1 MLGIVTKVLSKAPKN
16 AKFDNCATKL
26 KYSIEKPMLLKFMDL
41 SKIYCPR
48 IQLVELYKVNV
59 NLFST
64 SSRHL

>member
-48 IQLVELYKVNV
+48 IQLVEL
-59 NLFST
+59 
-64 SSRHL
+64 